1 MLYTP
6 GSPRLSR
13 RTVLTLTAAAGS
25 TLWKPVLAYGA
36 EFWEKKEPTEWSE
49 GEIRKFL
56 SKSPWA
62 IEADMEMNPN
72 ARGGPGGGMGGGM
85 GGGPM
90 GGGPMGG
97 GQMGGPP
104 SGGVGMPPGGIG
116 PGAPGAGMEKPSFIV
131 RWESAKPIR
140 EVAKTAIP
148 ESFADRYVIS
158 VNSGLP
164 MRRRR
169 DERREGDE
177 SRGERDKERQQEML
191 ERMKG
196 ATFLQPKDKEPAQP
210 GVVERVP
217 TPIAQL
223 TLFGFAKDLI
233 EITKDDK
240 EVLFTTE
247 MGPFILKAKFKPAE
261 MIYRGELAL

>member
-1 MLYTP
+1 MLYTL
-6 GSPRLSR
+6 GSPALTR

-25 TLWKPVLAYGA
+25 ALWRPVIAFGA
-36 EFWEKKEPTEWSE
+36 DFWDKKDPAQWSE
-49 GEIRKFL
+49 GEIKKML

-62 IEADMEMNPN
+62 VEADMEMNPN
-72 ARGGPGGGMGGGM
+72 ARGRMEGD
-85 GGGPM
+85 
-90 GGGPMGG
+90 
-97 GQMGGPP
+97 QGGPP
-104 SGGVGMPPGGIG
+104 SGGRWGGGPPTGGVGMPPGGIG
-116 PGAPGAGMEKPSFIV
+116 PGAPGGGMEKPKFIV

-140 EVAKTAIP
+140 ETAKTTIP

-169 DERREGDE
+169 GEQREDDQT
-177 SRGERDKERQQEML
+177 RVERDKERQERML
-191 ERMKG
+191 ERMK
-196 ATFLQPKDKEPAQP
+196 ASTYLQPRDKEPAQP

-217 TPIAQL
+217 TPEAQL

-233 EITKDDK
+233 QITKDDK
-240 EVLFTTE
+240 EILFTTE
-247 MGPFILKAKFKPAE
+247 MGPFVLKAKFKPAE

>member
-1 MLYTP
+1 MFYTS

-13 RTVLTLTAAAGS
+13 RAVLTLTAAAGS
-25 TLWKPVLAYGA
+25 TLWKPVLALGA
-36 EFWEKKEPTEWSE
+36 EFWEKKEPAEWSE

-56 SKSPWA
+56 TKSPWA

-72 ARGGPGGGMGGGM
+72 ARGGPGGGMGG
-85 GGGPM
+85 P
-90 GGGPMGG
+90 PMGG
-97 GQMGGPP
+97 GQMGPIGGPP
-104 SGGVGMPPGGIG
+104 TGGVGMPPGGIG
-116 PGAPGAGMEKPSFIV
+116 PGAPGGGMEKPKFIV
-131 RWESAKPIR
+131 RWESAKPMR
-140 EVAKTAIP
+140 EVTRTAIP

-169 DERREGDE
+169 YEQREGDDA
-177 SRGERDKERQQEML
+177 RRERNKERQQEML
-191 ERMKG
+191 ERMK
-196 ATFLQPKDKEPAQP
+196 ASTFLQPKDKEPAQP

-240 EVLFTTE
+240 EVFFTTE